1 MKKLQSILSLV
12 LLLGFLSSTT
22 GINVYK
28 HYCGD
33 FLAEISFFVKSNP
46 CADENG
52 EESCSASKE
61 TDFCED
67 ESEFYQLDTQLIKES
82 YGYQKI
88 ELTPFQLELVSE
100 LFIVA
105 ESASVETEIYVP
117 PPLINKEPLYQKNQQ
132 LVFYG

>member
-1 MKKLQSILSLV
+1 V

-52 EESCSASKE
+52 EESCSADKGM
-61 TDFCED
+61 DCCED
-67 ESEFYQLDTQLIKES
+67 ESEFYQLDTQLIKQTNTYEDLVLTPI
-82 YGYQKI
+82 QVQLVHPAVTIPKEEKI
-88 ELTPFQLELVSE
+88 EISLYE
-100 LFIVA
+100 
-105 ESASVETEIYVP
+105 P
-117 PPLINKEPLYQKNQQ
+117 PPLKYDNLLYNQFQQ

>member
-1 MKKLQSILSLV
+1 MKKLQSLLSLI

-22 GINVYK
+22 GINVCK

-52 EESCSASKE
+52 EESCSADKGM
-61 TDFCED
+61 DCCED
-67 ESEFYQLDTQLIKES
+67 ESEFYQLDTQLIKET
-82 YGYQKI
+82 YWYQKI
-88 ELTPFQLELVSE
+88 QLTPVQLELIRS
-100 LFIVA
+100 FFTI
-105 ESASVETEIYVP
+105 TEINTVGTELYVP
-117 PPLINKEPLYQKNQQ
+117 PPLINKEPFYQKFQQ